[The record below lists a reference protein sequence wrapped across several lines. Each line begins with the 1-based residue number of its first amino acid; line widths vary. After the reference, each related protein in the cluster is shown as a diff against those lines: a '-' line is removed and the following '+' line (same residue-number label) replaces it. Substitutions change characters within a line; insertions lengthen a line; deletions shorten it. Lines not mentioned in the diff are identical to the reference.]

1 MPASTSSRPPPTP
14 ILMPNQ
20 TDTAALADPAS
31 QSQDR
36 ADRAAASRETIRT
49 DVLIVGAG
57 PVGLFA
63 AFQAGVLGL
72 RCELVDVLDRP
83 GGQCTELYPEKPIYD
98 IPAVPGCLAQDL
110 VDRLLEQCAPF
121 AMPMHF
127 GERVTGLADAA
138 MPTTDSTMLGRP
150 DPAAGPAADAAAKA
164 GVPTAQTG
172 AHAIPHRLLVTTD
185 SGKRFDVAAVLIC
198 AGAGA
203 FAPQRVALPEAAPL
217 EDRHIHYAVR
227 DVARFA
233 GKRVIVAG
241 GGDSALDWALALR
254 KVAARVTLLHRREGF
269 RAADHSVAEMRQAV
283 VAGEMDFVVGMIGA
297 LHTDDGKLTGAE
309 IRTRDKPV
317 EIDADELIALFGLVT
332 EPGPIAQWDLD
343 MRAGRVLVDTT
354 TYESSRHGIFA
365 AGDIAWYPNKQK
377 LILSGFHE
385 AALALRRAYHYAFP
399 EKALVHVHT
408 SNNASLKE
416 KLTHPAAAPSG
427 AE

>member
-1 MPASTSSRPPPTP
+1 MQASSPATPRST
-14 ILMPNQ
+14 
-20 TDTAALADPAS
+20 AS
-31 QSQDR
+31 APLHDSDIGTVGGTIG
-36 ADRAAASRETIRT
+36 DTIRT

-72 RCELVDVLDRP
+72 QSQIIDVLDRA

-98 IPAVPGCLAQDL
+98 IPAVPGCLAQEL

-121 AMPMHF
+121 AVPMHF
-127 GERVTGLADAA
+127 GERANSVQELPDAA
-138 MPTTDSTMLGRP
+138 PEPGEHKPM
-150 DPAAGPAADAAAKA
+150 
-164 GVPTAQTG
+164 
-172 AHAIPHRLLVTTD
+172 HRLLVTTD
-185 SGKRFDVAAVLIC
+185 GGKRFDVAAVLIC

-203 FAPQRVALPEAAPL
+203 FAPQRVSLPQAAAL
-217 EDRHIHYAVR
+217 EDRHLHYAVR
-227 DVARFA
+227 DVSRFA

-269 RAADHSVAEMRQAV
+269 RAADGTVAEMRAAV
-283 VAGEMDFVVGMIGA
+283 AAGEMDFVVGMLGA
-297 LHTDDGKLTGAE
+297 LDTDGNTLTAAQ
-309 IRTRDKPV
+309 IRTRDDTLTVP
-317 EIDADELIALFGLVT
+317 ADELVALYGLVS

-343 MRAGRVLVDTT
+343 MRAGRILVDTT
-354 TYESSRHGIFA
+354 TYESSRRGIFA
-365 AGDIAWYPNKQK
+365 AGDIAFYTNKQK

-408 SNNASLKE
+408 SNNAALKE
-416 KLTHPAAAPSG
+416 KLTHA
-427 AE
+427 